1 MTGILDQLQIS
12 GVRATRFTIMNGER
26 PKESAFARKQRPRP
40 RCSNSKRQ
48 EPVTIMIPDRV
59 SENVIYIDRFLP
71 IDGCATGSTLWT
83 DRHRSCVSD
92 KSWKAGRSCTI
103 KLLPVIMRKPDGTQ
117 CPVTK
122 RFNQLSNDCEHF
134 CQRSSRENQPQN
146 VEHRFGGKQ
155 T

>member
-83 DRHRSCVSD
+83 DRHRSRARD
-92 KSWKAGRSCTI
+92 KPWETGRRCTI
-103 KLLPVIMRKPDGTQ
+103 ELLSVLVGEPDGAQ
-117 CPVTK
+117 CPVAR
-122 RFNQLSNDCEHF
+122 RFN
-134 CQRSSRENQPQN
+134 
-146 VEHRFGGKQ
+146 
-155 T
+155 